1 MHIKE
6 SPDLLVDHLRWALYH
21 RAVIRWALY
30 HRAVCAEQ
38 RALWVLWAPGVW
50 EVVLGTWAGT
60 WQALW
65 SHYEL

>member
-6 SPDLLVDHLRWALYH
+6 SPDLLVDHL
-21 RAVIRWALY
+21 RWALY